1 MPAPTTLAN
10 YKANYDR
17 FVARIGK
24 TDFTAEEAIEFV
36 RKNFKNLGTKNCY
49 MSALKHYANAEDKV
63 KYQTETKKDM
73 PALQE
78 QQNSQTL
85 PENKLDNVLTWDEI
99 TKAYEDAYELSR
111 AGKFPIEHLVVL
123 GLYSLTD
130 PVRLDYANM
139 EYLATNPHAEDFK
152 NDTTKNYCWLGEKPC
167 FVFNHYK
174 TASKYGTNKKISIPD
189 RLLALLKLHQSI
201 GNLYVFAGSPN
212 NLGKRLNSLLTKL
225 TGKSCTLNLIRHA
238 RVNKLY
244 EKNPTIVEKD
254 ALARNMTHSYT
265 EGERYRIVTTLR
277 PV

>member
-1 MPAPTTLAN
+1 MPSDTTLAN

-17 FVARIGK
+17 VVKRLGSN
-24 TDFTAEEAIEFV
+24 FTAEQALEFV
-36 RKNFKNLGTKNCY
+36 KSTYTNLGTKNCY
-49 MSALKHYANAEDKV
+49 LSALKHYANPEDKI
-63 KYQTETKKDM
+63 KFQTETKQDL
-73 PALQE
+73 PTLQE
-78 QQNSQTL
+78 QQQSQTL
-85 PENKLDNVLTWDEI
+85 PDNKLDKVLTWDEI

-139 EYLATNPHAEDFK
+139 EYLATSPHAEDFK
-152 NDTTKNYCWLGEKPC
+152 NDTAKNFCWLGDKAC

-174 TASKYGTNKKISIPD
+174 TASKYGTFKKISIPD
-189 RLLALLKLHQSI
+189 RLLALLKLHQSL
-201 GNLYVFAGSPN
+201 GNTLVFNGLPN

-238 RVNKLY
+238 RINKLY

-254 ALARNMTHSYT
+254 ALARTMLHSYT